1 MIADCQQ
8 IRARLMSYL
17 DSELSASEMLDVRQH
32 LASCDPCSTA
42 FATEREYLE
51 CVRSK
56 LAMVEL
62 PADLLARVMAALDQA
77 V

>member
-1 MIADCQQ
+1 
-8 IRARLMSYL
+8 MSYL
-17 DSELSASEMLDVRQH
+17 DSELSASEMIDVREH
-32 LASCDPCSTA
+32 LTSCDPCSTA